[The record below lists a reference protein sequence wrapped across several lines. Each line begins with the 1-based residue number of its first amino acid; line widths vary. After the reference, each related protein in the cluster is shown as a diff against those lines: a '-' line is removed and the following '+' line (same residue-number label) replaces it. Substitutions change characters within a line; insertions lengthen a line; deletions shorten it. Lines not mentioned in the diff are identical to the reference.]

1 MSTIKKPHGIYKYKL
16 INSDGTIAQEGKIH
30 NSLSRFAQDL
40 QLATWGDLLI
50 QNFNTNPLGKKKA
63 TGFGVNKITNNLQ
76 YEEYKDTNTSVL
88 ALLSLSSSETNDNPD
103 KRRLNIY
110 DDNNETFDYS
120 KVLGL
125 GTLNTEPNNGNT
137 HLGELITES
146 LNDYN
151 VDNTRIVNTWYFDN
165 DKANGRINR
174 MAILNS
180 CDIYR
185 AGGVWECLSRSNELT
200 QFIPPNYPAVTGENE
215 ILIKSSSKGE
225 NYYKINLETNQ
236 KEGVQSIP
244 SGLDTI
250 LSQENYG
257 LLLSGNK
264 LYVVNTNYRCEVWNI
279 NETTGEAIKQ
289 TDLYLNIP
297 SSPDNTSIGLWED
310 DSYVYVGV
318 CSLYNSTSTSYAS
331 RTNKILKSNNS
342 LQTVNTITLL
352 GNINNKY
359 IAPCNIMGKVDNQWL
374 IHIGNNKVVTCT
386 DKENIFDTITGALT
400 KSNKL
405 YIFKANNEIY
415 LLTGIGDTNHTS
427 RLYNNSLSANTYT
440 DVTLTNKTLWISKL
454 TSHQHWI
461 SFGVPEGGE
470 INKSNT
476 QRLYVSYYLTYEED
490 EQADE

>member
-1 MSTIKKPHGIYKYKL
+1 MGTIKKPHGIYKYKL
-16 INSDGTIAQEGKIH
+16 INQDGTIAKEGKIH

-50 QNFNTNPLGKKKA
+50 QNFTTNPLGKKRA
-63 TGFGVNKITNNLQ
+63 TGFGTSKIQ
-76 YEEYKDTNTSVL
+76 SGIIYDECKDTNTSVL
-88 ALLSLSSSETNDNPD
+88 ALLNLPSSETNDNPD

-137 HLGELITES
+137 YLGELITES

-165 DKANGRINR
+165 NKANGRINR

-180 CDIYR
+180 TDIYR
-185 AGGVWECLSRSNELT
+185 TGGVWECLSRSNELT

-225 NYYKINLETNQ
+225 DYYKINLETNQ

-244 SGLDTI
+244 NGLDTI
-250 LSQENYG
+250 LSQENCG

-264 LYVVNTNYRCEVWNI
+264 LYVVNTNNRCIVYNI
-279 NETTGEAIKQ
+279 NETTGEATQ
-289 TDLYLNIP
+289 QAELYLYGPNGQ
-297 SSPDNTSIGLWED
+297 DNTSIGIWED
-310 DSYVYVGV
+310 DLYVYVGI
-318 CSLYNSTSTSYAS
+318 CSTINSTYYNSI
-331 RTNKILKSNNS
+331 TNKIYKSNNS
-342 LQTVNTITLL
+342 TQTVNTISLL
-352 GNINNKY
+352 GNLDNKY
-359 IAPCNIMGKVDNQWL
+359 TSLCNILGKIDNQWL
-374 IHIGNNKVVTCT
+374 IHLGNNKVVTCT
-386 DKENIFDTITGALT
+386 DKEDIFNTITGSFT

-405 YIFKANNEIY
+405 YLFKANNEIY
-415 LLTGIGDTNHTS
+415 LLTGIGDTNYVS

-476 QRLYVSYYLTYEED
+476 QRLYVSYYLTYEE
-490 EQADE
+490 EEPADE